1 MKDPIFK
8 GNPVDELLYK
18 QGYIKSEATE
28 PPEEQ
33 ERRQTAIDTPAPIA
47 TLKPSRIQLLQ
58 LFGDYGIPYKMGT
71 DKKDRRVQLLLYP
84 EEQQKA
90 ANVALEL
97 GISFNELAA
106 AAINKLCRDY
116 EKAKGDNV

>member
-18 QGYIKSEATE
+18 QGYIKSEAAE

-33 ERRQTAIDTPAPIA
+33 ERRQAAIDTPAPISA
-47 TLKPSRIQLLQ
+47 LKTSRIQLLQ

>member
-18 QGYIKSEATE
+18 QGYIKAEA
-28 PPEEQ
+28 PEEQ
-33 ERRQTAIDTPAPIA
+33 ERRQAAIDTPAPITA
-47 TLKPSRIQLLQ
+47 PKPSKIQLLQ
-58 LFGDYGIPYKMGT
+58 LFGDYGIPYKMGA

-90 ANVALEL
+90 ANVAAEL
-97 GISFNELAA
+97 GISFNELAT
-106 AAINKLCRDY
+106 AAINKMCRDY
-116 EKAKGDNV
+116 EKAKGDNI